1 MIPLWGLRL
10 EREAMVRHVFLWKV
24 APEAD
29 PDEVFEILE
38 ALPENV
44 PGIRR
49 WSMGRHSGSPG
60 ASGGIWDYGLVCDFD
75 SFDALQAYSEHPFH
89 QGVIERLL
97 PLCSDR
103 AVCDFEFSG

>member
-1 MIPLWGLRL
+1 MI
-10 EREAMVRHVFLWKV
+10 RHVFLWKV

-60 ASGGIWDYGLVCDFD
+60 ASGGTWDYGLVCDFD

>member
-1 MIPLWGLRL
+1 MI
-10 EREAMVRHVFLWKV
+10 RHVFLWKV

-44 PGIRR
+44 PGIRG